1 MFVTQNGFSKS
12 QTAPITVSLTGT
24 ANQDDMI
31 EYILWNMNKTYLV
44 IASSD
49 LEKFEISIKEYF
61 F

>member
-1 MFVTQNGFSKS
+1 MFVTHNGFSKS
-12 QTAPITVSLTGT
+12 QTALITVSLTGT

-44 IASSD
+44 LASSD

>member
-44 IASSD
+44 LASSD

>member
-24 ANQDDMI
+24 ANQDDMK

>member
-12 QTAPITVSLTGT
+12 QTALITVSLTGT

-44 IASSD
+44 LASSD